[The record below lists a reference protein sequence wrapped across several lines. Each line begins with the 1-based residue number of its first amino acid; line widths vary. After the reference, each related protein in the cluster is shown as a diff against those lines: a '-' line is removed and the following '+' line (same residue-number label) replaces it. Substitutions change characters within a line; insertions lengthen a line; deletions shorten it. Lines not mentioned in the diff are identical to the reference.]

1 MSKAMYV
8 MGAML
13 LVGLSFAQPKPAAA
27 QTGAAAVEKADKE
40 RSQAIVKGDLAT
52 IDKTTADTYLFTDTT
67 GRVSTK
73 KELLDAF
80 KSGAL
85 KVKSQDPSDIKV
97 QVYGNT
103 AVETGKVTD
112 QTTRDGKD
120 NSGTS
125 RFTRVWVNRNG
136 SWQTVAFQET
146 KIQ

>member
-1 MSKAMYV
+1 MSKVMYV

-13 LVGLSFAQPKPAAA
+13 LVGLSFAQTKPAAA
-27 QTGAAAVEKADKE
+27 QSAAAIERLDKE

-52 IDKTTADTYLFTDTT
+52 IDKTTADTYLFTDVT

-97 QVYGNT
+97 QVYGNA

-120 NSGTS
+120 SSGTS
-125 RFTRVWVNRNG
+125 RFTRVWVNHNG
-136 SWQTVAFQET
+136 NWQTVAFQET
-146 KIQ
+146 KIE